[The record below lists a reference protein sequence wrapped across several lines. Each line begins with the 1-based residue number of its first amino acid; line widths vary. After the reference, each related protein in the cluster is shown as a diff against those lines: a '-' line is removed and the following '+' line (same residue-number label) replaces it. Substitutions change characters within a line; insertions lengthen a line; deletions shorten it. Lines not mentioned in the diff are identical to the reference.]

1 MDPPRQHARTG
12 AADVALHGFVI
23 PLETGDEVV
32 GTYGGW
38 RRGHLLVAAGRQA
51 RLSISWARH
60 AAAPDLSR
68 TLRAA
73 GRRSGPGQ
81 VAGLQVADE
90 AIDGHA
96 RLGSWDSPQ
105 GAFHAAVRHLPA
117 AGLTLVV
124 RQLAPGGSA
133 EMRTLIA
140 AVHGVASDQAA
151 PWRIYGL
158 DLELPPS
165 WRLEGLQQLAGLVRA
180 VWFRYPGRALRP
192 DQLLVMR
199 RLACASRLLASSSLG
214 DWVRSGLSRREQLT
228 GSSEDGGLVHLSTT
242 LPAGSWWR
250 RLRGKSDRR
259 ELYAWTV
266 AEGDRLVLQEWKG
279 AADPLP
285 CLRGA

>member
-1 MDPPRQHARTG
+1 MDPPGQPG
-12 AADVALHGFVI
+12 PPPPADVALHGIVV
-23 PLETGDEVV
+23 PLAPGYEVV

-38 RRGHLLVAAGRQA
+38 RRGHLLVAEGRQA

-60 AAAPDLSR
+60 AAAPDLGR

-73 GRRSGPGQ
+73 GQRAAPGQ
-81 VAGLQVADE
+81 VAGRQVAEEVLD
-90 AIDGHA
+90 AHA
-96 RLGSWDSPQ
+96 RLGSWDGPQ

-117 AGLTLVV
+117 AGLTLVA
-124 RQLAPGGSA
+124 RQLSSAGSQ
-133 EMRTLIA
+133 EMRALIA
-140 AVHGVASDQAA
+140 AVRGVGPGQAA

-158 DLELPPS
+158 DLELPPF
-165 WRLEGLQQLAGLVRA
+165 WRLEGLQQLAGLVRG

-199 RLACASRLLASSSLG
+199 RLACASRLLGSASLG
-214 DWVRSGLSRREQLT
+214 DWVRSGLGRSEEVT
-228 GSSEDGGLVHLSTT
+228 GGSDAGGVVHLATT

-250 RLRGKSDRR
+250 RLRGRRERR

-266 AEGDRLVLQEWKG
+266 PAGDRLVVQEWKG